1 MNDLSQ
7 SKYQM
12 AEWRISIYGRSLDE
26 WDKLAKWVV
35 NVGHRVAG
43 TARATSCRSS
53 YAFAD

>member
-35 NVGHRVAG
+35 NVGPLLRRPMLGRPTRAW
-43 TARATSCRSS
+43 AR
-53 YAFAD
+53 

>member
-35 NVGHRVAG
+35 NVGHRAAG
-43 TARATSCRSS
+43 TARATSCRLS
-53 YAFAD
+53 YPFAD